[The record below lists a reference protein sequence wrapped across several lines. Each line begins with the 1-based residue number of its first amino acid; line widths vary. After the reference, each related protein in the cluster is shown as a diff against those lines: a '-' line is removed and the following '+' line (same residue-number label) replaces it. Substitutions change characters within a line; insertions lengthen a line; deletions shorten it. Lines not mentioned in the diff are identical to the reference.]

1 VIATA
6 YAALTVLKQRANLLL
21 RLQRRSLAPRLL
33 AAHSIRFQQLSL
45 LISIFATMISRSAN
59 ELFDTCCRHQPENAG
74 TYDSRRFWETP
85 KGMNFRPAME
95 TQARNENAKQAQRTN
110 SDNPKKL

>member
-1 VIATA
+1 M
-6 YAALTVLKQRANLLL
+6 N
-21 RLQRRSLAPRLL
+21 
-33 AAHSIRFQQLSL
+33 F
-45 LISIFATMISRSAN
+45 
-59 ELFDTCCRHQPENAG
+59 FDACCRHRIAVVHHDQKLNLQPKNAG